1 MHLLHGAIKF
11 RSADFHFIINGSW
24 NLTLSSVY
32 VNFRK
37 KKFVVILLSVADFL
51 IDSAANCN
59 NIHYLICCI

>member
-37 KKFVVILLSVADFL
+37 MKFVVILLSVADFL
-51 IDSAANCN
+51 IDSAAN
-59 NIHYLICCI
+59 